1 MTTRT
6 VAVTAAVVGAAVLAT
21 TGITYASAAG
31 SAPAA
36 PSVQQAAPAPGP
48 AAGDGNGNGGNGN
61 GGRGGDEGGF
71 GGGGGG
77 GRGGDEGGFGGGGGG
92 GRGGDEG
99 GFGGGGGGGFG
110 GGGGGGGRGGGGGG
124 GGFGGGGGGGGRGGD
139 DGGYGGYD
147 KGRIHI
153 NERSYSAQPD
163 GCITVVSGLGSRSFN
178 VRNDSR
184 RTVELFRGA
193 TCDNGSPVATVGP
206 WSTSNGVFTRQ
217 VHGGVWVKNGVVGSF
232 RVVRDHYG
240 NKW

>member
-48 AAGDGNGNGGNGN
+48 AAGDGNGNGNGNGN
-61 GGRGGDEGGF
+61 GGRGGDGGGGGGGRGGDDGGF

-77 GRGGDEGGFGGGGGG
+77 GRGGDDGGFGG
-92 GRGGDEG
+92 
-99 GFGGGGGGGFG
+99 GGGGGGGFG

-124 GGFGGGGGGGGRGGD
+124 GGYGGGGGGGRGGD
-139 DGGYGGYD
+139 DGGYDGYD